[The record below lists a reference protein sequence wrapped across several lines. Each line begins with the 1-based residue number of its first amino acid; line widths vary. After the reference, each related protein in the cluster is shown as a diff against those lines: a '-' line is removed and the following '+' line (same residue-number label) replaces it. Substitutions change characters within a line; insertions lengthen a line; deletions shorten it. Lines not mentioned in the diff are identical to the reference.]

1 MLTLSKGDRLNRL
14 ILFLILRETEV
25 LLSSV
30 NPLIALRLEK
40 TRPQSGP
47 GRHQKL
53 LLVRLHVNDAI
64 LVLHQVLEAWGS
76 VEYGRDRHWR
86 THKSHEGHY
95 YFNSLVIY
103 YNYYNHNY
111 KKYTKIKKK
120 LESVRL
126 ARQNEICDI
135 ILLKSA
141 RGLCLKCDISERII
155 VIRRNLGELEG
166 FSGVPWRRLRRHGEP
181 ALKY

>member
-1 MLTLSKGDRLNRL
+1 MLTLSKGDRLNRP
-14 ILFLILRETEV
+14 ILLLILRETEV

-30 NPLIALRLEK
+30 NPLVALRLEK

-53 LLVRLHVNDAI
+53 LLVRLHVDDAI
-64 LVLHQVLEAWGS
+64 LVLHQVLEAWGG
-76 VEYGRDRHWR
+76 VEYGRDRHRR

-111 KKYTKIKKK
+111 KKYTKIKKVI
-120 LESVRL
+120 ESVRL

-141 RGLCLKCDISERII
+141 RGLYVIIERII
-155 VIRRNLGELEG
+155 AIKHDLGGLEG
-166 FSGVPWRRLRRHGEP
+166 FSGIPWRRLRRHGKP
-181 ALKY
+181 AEKY